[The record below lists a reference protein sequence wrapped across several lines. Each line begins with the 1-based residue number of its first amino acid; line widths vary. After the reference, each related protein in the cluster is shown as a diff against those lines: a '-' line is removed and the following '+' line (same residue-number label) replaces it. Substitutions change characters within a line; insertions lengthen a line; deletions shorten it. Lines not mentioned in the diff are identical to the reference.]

1 MRKLK
6 FRGVSLS
13 GGLMVVGG
21 GVDMQR
27 DTPIIINQGTRY
39 FVDEKTI
46 GQFTGLRDKNGVDF
60 YEGDILKTTSEILR
74 PFDRSVKTRTGKYST
89 KYQTVEYRE
98 ESGCFCFVDS
108 CITGISQKI
117 ISKYSV
123 VDGNIHENPELIS

>member
-1 MRKLK
+1 MMKLK

-46 GQFTGLRDKNGVDF
+46 GQFTGLRDKNGVDI

>member
-46 GQFTGLRDKNGVDF
+46 GQFTGLRDKNGVDI
-60 YEGDILKTTSEILR
+60 YEGDILKTTSEIIK

>member
-27 DTPIIINQGTRY
+27 DTPIIINQGARY

-46 GQFTGLRDKNGVDF
+46 GQFTGLQDINGTDI
-60 YEGDILKTTSEILR
+60 YEGDIIHQLDPVSFSPIVVL
-74 PFDRSVKTRTGKYST
+74 FDEARSCYNINKEQLMRST
-89 KYQTVEYRE
+89 INQLEL
-98 ESGCFCFVDS
+98 
-108 CITGISQKI
+108 
-117 ISKYSV
+117 V
-123 VDGNIHENPELIS
+123 VIGNIHENPGLIS